1 MSLPQFYLRKR
12 QRLKLKI
19 YTFHPQVAQGSTVVM
34 LAHVTP
40 HSLSAFLCQ
49 DFYTEI
55 FIHPFSVTDID
66 LSPANAGIL
75 SWTQV
80 WQYQYHD
87 SLRCIA
93 AYSDAKVL
101 TERHFKP
108 LAAVGRDPTRII
120 KSNTNFCDPFHPITF
135 VFFFLYLLT
144 ICPQKLEYQ
153 IKIITLHYEIKPSF
167 CLLLLSNSLLMK
179 NKSSLRFLA
188 TVTVPIS
195 FTDLQWRC
203 CFSAETYSGLACVN
217 SSRKRSHLSLS
228 ESKPFLWQAVP
239 LQKTF

>member
-1 MSLPQFYLRKR
+1 M
-12 QRLKLKI
+12 
-19 YTFHPQVAQGSTVVM
+19 
-34 LAHVTP
+34 TP

-101 TERHFKP
+101 TKRHFRP

-135 VFFFLYLLT
+135 VFFFIPINYLSSKT
-144 ICPQKLEYQ
+144 WI
-153 IKIITLHYEIKPSF
+153 
-167 CLLLLSNSLLMK
+167 SNK
-179 NKSSLRFLA
+179 NNNPSLRDQTFVL
-188 TVTVPIS
+188 
-195 FTDLQWRC
+195 
-203 CFSAETYSGLACVN
+203 
-217 SSRKRSHLSLS
+217 
-228 ESKPFLWQAVP
+228 PFAP
-239 LQKTF
+239 

>member
-1 MSLPQFYLRKR
+1 MQRFSPRGTLNLWPQLEG
-12 QRLKLKI
+12 I
-19 YTFHPQVAQGSTVVM
+19 PQGSSNPT
-34 LAHVTP
+34 
-40 HSLSAFLCQ
+40 Q
-49 DFYTEI
+49 I
-55 FIHPFSVTDID
+55 FVIPFT
-66 LSPANAGIL
+66 LL
-75 SWTQV
+75 LL
-80 WQYQYHD
+80 Y
-87 SLRCIA
+87 
-93 AYSDAKVL
+93 
-101 TERHFKP
+101 
-108 LAAVGRDPTRII
+108 
-120 KSNTNFCDPFHPITF
+120 
-135 VFFFLYLLT
+135 FFLYLLT